1 VRHREDFRKT
11 NEDLDYYSRTL
22 VQYLTRQRMY
32 DARVWL
38 SHANAIVDS
47 RELVELKHEL
57 IARRQRLRD
66 RMETT
71 MSSLTDMKQ
80 EALKNIDNFGSDRRR
95 VEELIHKIEALTP
108 SL

>member
-1 VRHREDFRKT
+1 
-11 NEDLDYYSRTL
+11 
-22 VQYLTRQRMY
+22 
-32 DARVWL
+32 
-38 SHANAIVDS
+38 
-47 RELVELKHEL
+47 
-57 IARRQRLRD
+57 
-66 RMETT
+66 METT